1 MVEDKNKDKA
11 PEDANPDASGTTNPE
26 KTVAGQSFYNS
37 ALTGSGTITVDGT
50 YAEPLPDPTQVRG
63 LGPDRT
69 AGGRRVLG
77 GLDPDAR
84 RVAEVTE
91 AVAGVPADTRAGF
104 RADKSETTAEDGGT
118 ARRSSRTAN
127 R

>member
-1 MVEDKNKDKA
+1 MVEDKSKDRA
-11 PEDANPDASGTTNPE
+11 PEDTSPDASGTTDPTE
-26 KTVAGQSFYNS
+26 TVAGQSFYNQ

-50 YAEPLPDPTQVRG
+50 YAEPLPDPTQIRG

-69 AGGRRVLG
+69 AGGRRVLS

-91 AVAGVPADTRAGF
+91 AVAGVPADTREGF
-104 RADKSETTAEDGGT
+104 RADKNETTEDSGT
-118 ARRSSRTAN
+118 ARRSARSAN
-127 R
+127 K